1 LEQYG
6 GQLPA
11 WDPHLLPTG
20 QAAVSINGY
29 LFSGALTGW
38 RQPKPLFALNPGT
51 RYAFRIPTLSETQAH
66 AYYVQLALPTAGD
79 TVTIGD
85 LVYTWVNT
93 LNNPQDVL
101 IGGTINGCVA
111 NLLSAVT
118 LDNSARTNS
127 GILYDDGTVPNT
139 AIAYPLPDTTL
150 PVGLTAATAGSVVF
164 SAVTYPYIYV
174 GATDFG
180 AGFNSTPVGESTS
193 AVRSTWVFDLL
204 AQSHVTG
211 TYSGGSNASFDASV
225 TGASTWMQFADPDT
239 SVIKSPIVSDNFDRY
254 YFSSPSVPP
263 QYNPRTRIVAG
274 QSPWLLG
281 VPPPG
286 CAPTTSVVGG
296 GNTLVLGNTTSNGI
310 PYNAIGNAVYLIPF
324 TFNGDTQIQ
333 DVQWF
338 SGANQADIPTSQFAA
353 VIYNDNAGVPG
364 ELLNTGQ
371 LTTGVFGGG
380 AANISSFINPTNLT
394 NNNQYWIGFIIDVAV
409 QIDGGPVIPNNN
421 SATFLASFTNGPPGT
436 APAATLNGPGLHI
449 IGDFLTSDVVE
460 SRAYVY
466 TWVSTY
472 GEEGPPSPPTL
483 LDGWSNGVW
492 TVGLWTPP
500 PNDLG
505 VLRTLKDINIYR
517 TVPGQGGATVFFF
530 VDTVPIGTAQY
541 VDANPNNTVALN
553 QQLQSTNWFPPPE
566 NLQGLTVLQN
576 GMVAGFTTN
585 EIWFCEPYRP
595 HAWPPGYVLTVDY
608 PIVGLG
614 VTSGT
619 LVVMTDSN
627 PFIITGQTPGQMT
640 QSKCAHPHSCSSRG
654 SIISG
659 DAAVTYMSQNGLIQ
673 VTPAGVA
680 TNTTDL
686 WFTRE
691 KWQQLTPQKY
701 GRSIF
706 IASCYYCLGSVSPP
720 GVSPADNSLA
730 QTGFTIELDQ
740 DNTSFTIWP
749 QPGGHRLGF
758 NQLTSPTGFDIQN
771 VMTDTWTG
779 TGLLV
784 SNGSVYY
791 FDFTDPN
798 PAMVPYTW
806 RSKTYQQ
813 NVKRNYAA
821 MRAFFSVPTNTPAQN
836 AIENT
841 APASDPSWNT
851 LQTGQ
856 YGIIRTFV
864 DVDGTGNLTLIDAR
878 EIRESS
884 ALMRIVDGFKCEQWA
899 WEITGRVPISNIQI
913 ATSVKELGSV

>member
-1 LEQYG
+1 
-6 GQLPA
+6 
-11 WDPHLLPTG
+11 
-20 QAAVSINGY
+20 
-29 LFSGALTGW
+29 
-38 RQPKPLFALNPGT
+38 LFALNNGT

-85 LVYTWVNT
+85 LVYTWVSS
-93 LNNPQDVL
+93 LKNPQDVL
-101 IGGTINGCVA
+101 IGGTKEISIA

-118 LDNSARTNS
+118 LDNSDRTNS
-127 GILYDDGTVPNT
+127 GILYDDATVPNV
-139 AIAYPLPDTTL
+139 AIAYPLPGTTL
-150 PVGLTAATAGSVVF
+150 PQGITAANAGSVVF

-174 GATDFG
+174 GSIDFG
-180 AGFNSTPVGESTS
+180 AGYNSTPVAESTS
-193 AVRSTWVFDLL
+193 AVRSTWLFDLV
-204 AQSHVTG
+204 AQAHVTG
-211 TYSGGSNASFDASV
+211 TYMGGSNASFDASV
-225 TGASTWMQFADPDT
+225 TGSSTWIQFTDPDT
-239 SVIKSPIVSDNFDRY
+239 DVVKSPIVADDFDRY
-254 YFSSPSVPP
+254 YFASPSAPP
-263 QYNPRTRIVAG
+263 KYNPRQRIIAG
-274 QSPWLLG
+274 QAPWLLG

-296 GNTLVLGNTTSNGI
+296 GNFLVLGNTTSNGV
-310 PYNAIGNAVYLIPF
+310 PFSALGNSIYLIPF
-324 TFNGDTQIQ
+324 TYNGDTQIQ

-338 SGANQADIPTSQFAA
+338 SDANQADIPTSQFAA
-353 VIYNDNAGVPG
+353 VIYNDNNNAPG
-364 ELLNTGQ
+364 ELLGTGQ
-371 LTTGVFGGG
+371 LTTGVAGGG
-380 AANISSFINPTNLT
+380 GPNISSFLNPINLT
-394 NNNQYWIGFIIDVAV
+394 NNNQYWIGFIIDVPV
-409 QIDGGPVIPNNN
+409 VLDGGPVITDNNTA
-421 SATFLASFTNGPPGT
+421 SFLATFTNGPPGT
-436 APAATLNGPGLHI
+436 APSNATLGQPGVHI

-530 VDTVPIGTAQY
+530 VATVPIGTVSY

-553 QQLQSTNWFPPPE
+553 QQLQSTTWFPPPE
-566 NLQGLTVLQN
+566 NLQGLTVMQN
-576 GMVAGFTTN
+576 GMVAGFTNN

-595 HAWPPGYVLTVDY
+595 HAWPPGNVLTVDY

-619 LVVMTDSN
+619 LVVMTDSSA
-627 PFIITGQTPGQMT
+627 FTISGITPGQMA
-640 QSKCAHPHSCSSRG
+640 QQKCAHPHPCSSRG
-654 SIISG
+654 SIING
-659 DAAVTYMSQNGLIQ
+659 DAAVTYHSPNGLIQ
-673 VTPAGVA
+673 VTASGVA

-686 WFTRE
+686 WYTRE
-691 KWQQLTPQKY
+691 KWQQLTPQRY

-706 IASCYYCLGSVSPP
+706 IASSYYCMGTVSPP
-720 GVSPADNSLA
+720 AVSPADTSLA
-730 QTGFTIELDQ
+730 QTGFTLELDQ

-749 QPGGHRLGF
+749 QPGGHRLGS
-758 NQLTSPTGFDIQN
+758 NQLTSHTGFDIDN
-771 VMTDTWTG
+771 VMTDPWTG

-784 SNGSVYY
+784 SNGFVYY
-791 FDFTDPN
+791 YDFTDPT

-813 NVKRNYAA
+813 NVKRNFAV
-821 MRAFFSVPTNTPAQN
+821 MRAFFTVPVNTPPQN

-851 LQTGQ
+851 LGIGQ
-856 YGIIRTFV
+856 YGILKTFV

-878 EIRESS
+878 ELRGSS
-884 ALMRIVDGFKCEQWA
+884 DIMRIVDGFKCEQWA
-899 WEITGRVPISNIQI
+899 WEITGRVTLSNVQI
-913 ATSVKELGSV
+913 ATAVKELGSV